1 VTKKVALLDICQSQK
16 VLGGKALLRANIL
29 SQSNLDLRQ
38 LVGVSQTS
46 WLLST
51 IIDWDKMTTNDKNV
65 LNRTNQV
72 KANSESHKNFNV
84 TIFLTDKEQF
94 VQDFHGFAKKTAQS
108 TLEMCKVV
116 YDAKHTL
123 TNDNFDSFCR
133 EIGQKSSDS
142 TIRKYLA
149 IGEKYHDFIN
159 YADRLPNSW
168 TSIYKI
174 TQIDSTTFS
183 ALVSTDNT
191 FATMRAKDI
200 DLLINPNK
208 SIQSK
213 STQNSSNQ
221 PTAAAT
227 AESNVI
233 ASDDLVDAQINA
245 SEADIEPQSQD
256 DDLQDS
262 AQDVE
267 DSVTSDNLAETKQSK
282 KSIKVNEIEQLSD
295 DFHVVIKFKTQP
307 SKAKFKEFV
316 DLMSHLRNNSNFN
329 LDIEMFNDEFV
340 TDSSDINQQTLNAIS
355 KIASNSAIHTIEVV
369 KK

>member
-1 VTKKVALLDICQSQK
+1 M
-16 VLGGKALLRANIL
+16 
-29 SQSNLDLRQ
+29 
-38 LVGVSQTS
+38 
-46 WLLST
+46 ST
-51 IIDWDKMTTNDKNV
+51 NEKNV

-72 KANSESHKNFNV
+72 NVNTESHKNFNV
-84 TIFLTDKEQF
+84 TVFLTDKEQF

-149 IGEKYHDFIN
+149 IGEKYDDFIN

-191 FATMRAKDI
+191 FATMKAKDI

-208 SIQSK
+208 ASQSK
-213 STQNSSNQ
+213 STQNSSKQ
-221 PTAAAT
+221 STAAVT
-227 AESNVI
+227 DESNVV
-233 ASDDLVDAQINA
+233 ASDEVPNAENDAY
-245 SEADIEPQSQD
+245 EADLEPQSQAE
-256 DDLQDS
+256 DLQDS

-267 DSVTSDNLAETKQSK
+267 DTVTSDTLAETEESK
-282 KSIKVNEIEQLSD
+282 KSITVNEIEQLSD

-316 DLMSHLRNNSNFN
+316 DLMSHLRNNNNFN

-355 KIASNSAIHTIEVV
+355 KIASNSAIQTIEMV

>member
-1 VTKKVALLDICQSQK
+1 M
-16 VLGGKALLRANIL
+16 
-29 SQSNLDLRQ
+29 DLRQ

-51 IIDWDKMTTNDKNV
+51 IIDWNKMTTNDKNV

-72 KANSESHKNFNV
+72 NADAESHKNFNV
-84 TIFLTDKEQF
+84 TVFLTDKEQF

-108 TLEMCKVV
+108 TIEMCKVV

-149 IGEKYHDFIN
+149 IGEKYDDFIN

-221 PTAAAT
+221 STAAAT
-227 AESNVI
+227 TESNVL
-233 ASDDLVDAQINA
+233 ASDEVPNAENDAY
-245 SEADIEPQSQD
+245 EADLEPQSQA
-256 DDLQDS
+256 DDLSDTLV
-262 AQDVE
+262 AAE
-267 DSVTSDNLAETKQSK
+267 DTLSLDAVAETEESK
-282 KSIKVNEIEQLSD
+282 KTIAVNEIEQLSD
-295 DFHVVIKFKTQP
+295 DFHVVIKFITQP

-329 LDIEMFNDEFV
+329 LDIELFNDEFV
-340 TDSSDINQQTLNAIS
+340 TDSSDINQQTLTAIS
-355 KIASNSAIHTIEVV
+355 KIASNSAIQTIEMV

>member
-1 VTKKVALLDICQSQK
+1 MS
-16 VLGGKALLRANIL
+16 
-29 SQSNLDLRQ
+29 
-38 LVGVSQTS
+38 
-46 WLLST
+46 
-51 IIDWDKMTTNDKNV
+51 TNDKSV
-65 LNRTNQV
+65 LDRTNSEV
-72 KANSESHKNFNV
+72 VSTESHKNFNV
-84 TIFLTDKEQF
+84 TVFLTDKEQF

-149 IGEKYHDFIN
+149 IGEKYDDFIN

-221 PTAAAT
+221 STAAT
-227 AESNVI
+227 AESNVV
-233 ASDDLVDAQINA
+233 ASDEVTDTENDE
-245 SEADIEPQSQD
+245 SDADIEPQSQAE
-256 DDLQDS
+256 DLQDS
-262 AQDVE
+262 EQDVE
-267 DSVTSDNLAETKQSK
+267 DSQTSDTLAETEESK
-282 KSIKVNEIEQLSD
+282 KSITVNEIEQLSD

-316 DLMSHLRNNSNFN
+316 DLMSHLKNNINFN

-355 KIASNSAIHTIEVV
+355 KIACNSAIQTIEMV

>member
-1 VTKKVALLDICQSQK
+1 MS
-16 VLGGKALLRANIL
+16 
-29 SQSNLDLRQ
+29 
-38 LVGVSQTS
+38 
-46 WLLST
+46 
-51 IIDWDKMTTNDKNV
+51 TNDKNV
-65 LNRTNQV
+65 LDRTNSEV
-72 KANSESHKNFNV
+72 VSTESHKNFNV
-84 TIFLTDKEQF
+84 TVFLTDKEQF

-108 TLEMCKVV
+108 TIEMCKVV

-149 IGEKYHDFIN
+149 IGEKYDDFIN

-191 FATMRAKDI
+191 FATMRAIDI

-213 STQNSSNQ
+213 STQNSSKQ
-221 PTAAAT
+221 STASAT
-227 AESNVI
+227 AESNVV
-233 ASDDLVDAQINA
+233 ASDDLVDAQIDA
-245 SEADIEPQSQD
+245 SEADIEPQSQA
-256 DDLQDS
+256 DDLSDTLV
-262 AQDVE
+262 AAE
-267 DSVTSDNLAETKQSK
+267 DTLSLDAVAETEESK
-282 KSIKVNEIEQLSD
+282 KTIAVNEIEQLSD

-316 DLMSHLRNNSNFN
+316 DLMSHLRNNNNFN
-329 LDIEMFNDEFV
+329 LDIEIFNDEFV

-355 KIASNSAIHTIEVV
+355 KIASNSAIEKIEMV

>member
-1 VTKKVALLDICQSQK
+1 M
-16 VLGGKALLRANIL
+16 
-29 SQSNLDLRQ
+29 
-38 LVGVSQTS
+38 SQTS

-51 IIDWDKMTTNDKNV
+51 INDWDKMTTNDKNV
-65 LNRTNQV
+65 LNRTIQV
-72 KANSESHKNFNV
+72 NADTESHKNFNV
-84 TIFLTDKEQF
+84 TVFLTDKEQF

-116 YDAKHTL
+116 YEAKHTL

-149 IGEKYHDFIN
+149 IGEKYDDFIN

-183 ALVSTDNT
+183 ALVSTDKT

-233 ASDDLVDAQINA
+233 ASDEVPYAENDAY
-245 SEADIEPQSQD
+245 EADLEPLSQA
-256 DDLQDS
+256 DDLQDL

-267 DSVTSDNLAETKQSK
+267 DTLTSDTLAETEESK
-282 KSIKVNEIEQLSD
+282 ISITVNESEQLAD

-307 SKAKFKEFV
+307 SKAKFKEFAT
-316 DLMSHLRNNSNFN
+316 LMKNLKDYNEFN
-329 LDIEMFNDEFV
+329 LDIEMFNDEFI
-340 TDSSDINQQTLNAIS
+340 TDSSDINQQTLNAIT
-355 KIASNSAIHTIEVV
+355 KIASDSAIQTIEMV

>member
-1 VTKKVALLDICQSQK
+1 MS
-16 VLGGKALLRANIL
+16 
-29 SQSNLDLRQ
+29 
-38 LVGVSQTS
+38 
-46 WLLST
+46 
-51 IIDWDKMTTNDKNV
+51 TNDKSV
-65 LNRTNQV
+65 LDRTNSEV
-72 KANSESHKNFNV
+72 VSTESHKNFNV
-84 TIFLTDKEQF
+84 TVFLTDKEQF

-149 IGEKYHDFIN
+149 IGEKYDDFIN

-221 PTAAAT
+221 STAAT
-227 AESNVI
+227 AESNVV
-233 ASDDLVDAQINA
+233 ASDEVTDTENDE
-245 SEADIEPQSQD
+245 SDADIEPQSQAE
-256 DDLQDS
+256 DLQDS
-262 AQDVE
+262 EHDVE
-267 DSVTSDNLAETKQSK
+267 DSQTSDTLAETEESK
-282 KSIKVNEIEQLSD
+282 KSITVNEIEQLSD

-316 DLMSHLRNNSNFN
+316 DLMSHLKNNINFN

-355 KIASNSAIHTIEVV
+355 KIACNSAIQTIEMV

>member
-1 VTKKVALLDICQSQK
+1 MS
-16 VLGGKALLRANIL
+16 
-29 SQSNLDLRQ
+29 
-38 LVGVSQTS
+38 
-46 WLLST
+46 
-51 IIDWDKMTTNDKNV
+51 TNDKKV
-65 LNRTNQV
+65 LNRTNSEV
-72 KANSESHKNFNV
+72 VSPESHKNFNV
-84 TIFLTDKEQF
+84 TVFLTDKEQF
-94 VQDFHGFAKKTAQS
+94 IQDFHGFAKKTAQS

-123 TNDNFDSFCR
+123 TNDNFNSFCR

-149 IGEKYHDFIN
+149 IGEKYDDFIN

-191 FATMRAKDI
+191 FATMTAKDI

-208 SIQSK
+208 SMQSK
-213 STQNSSNQ
+213 SIQNSSKQ
-221 PTAAAT
+221 STAAVT
-227 AESNVI
+227 DESNVV
-233 ASDDLVDAQINA
+233 ASDDLVDAQIDA
-245 SEADIEPQSQD
+245 SDADIEPQSQA
-256 DDLQDS
+256 DDLNDT
-262 AQDVE
+262 AQDIE
-267 DSVTSDNLAETKQSK
+267 DTVTSDTLAETEESK
-282 KSIKVNEIEQLSD
+282 KSITVNEIEQLSD

-316 DLMSHLRNNSNFN
+316 DLMSHLRNNNNFN

-355 KIASNSAIHTIEVV
+355 KIACNSAIQTIEMD

>member
-1 VTKKVALLDICQSQK
+1 M
-16 VLGGKALLRANIL
+16 NL
-29 SQSNLDLRQ
+29 SN
-38 LVGVSQTS
+38 
-46 WLLST
+46 
-51 IIDWDKMTTNDKNV
+51 NV
-65 LNRTNQV
+65 LNRTNNEV
-72 KANSESHKNFNV
+72 TSNENHKNFNV
-84 TIFLTDKEQF
+84 TVFLTDKEQF

-149 IGEKYHDFIN
+149 IGEKYDDFIN

-208 SIQSK
+208 ASQSK

-221 PTAAAT
+221 STAAAT
-227 AESNVI
+227 AESNAVT
-233 ASDDLVDAQINA
+233 SDEVTNA
-245 SEADIEPQSQD
+245 AKAAYEADLEPQSQA
-256 DDLQDS
+256 DDLNDT
-262 AQDVE
+262 AQDIE
-267 DSVTSDNLAETKQSK
+267 DTVTSDTLAETEESK
-282 KSIKVNEIEQLSD
+282 KSITVNEIEQLSD

-316 DLMSHLRNNSNFN
+316 TLMKNLKDYNEFN
-329 LDIEMFNDEFV
+329 LDIEMFNEEFV

-355 KIASNSAIHTIEVV
+355 KIASNSAIQTIEMV

>member
-1 VTKKVALLDICQSQK
+1 MFIKSKS
-16 VLGGKALLRANIL
+16 
-29 SQSNLDLRQ
+29 
-38 LVGVSQTS
+38 
-46 WLLST
+46 
-51 IIDWDKMTTNDKNV
+51 V
-65 LNRTNQV
+65 LNGTTSEV
-72 KANSESHKNFNV
+72 VSSESHKNFNV
-84 TIFLTDKEQF
+84 TVFLTDKEQF

-149 IGEKYHDFIN
+149 IGEKYDDFIN

-208 SIQSK
+208 ASQSK
-213 STQNSSNQ
+213 STQNSSN
-221 PTAAAT
+221 TSSAAAT
-227 AESNVI
+227 ADSDVI
-233 ASDDLVDAQINA
+233 ASDDLVDDQIDA
-245 SEADIEPQSQD
+245 AEADIEIEADVESIKVNDIEPQLQA
-256 DDLQDS
+256 DDLSDT

-267 DSVTSDNLAETKQSK
+267 DTLTSDTLAETEESK
-282 KSIKVNEIEQLSD
+282 KSITVNEIEQLSD

-316 DLMSHLRNNSNFN
+316 ELMKNLKDYNEFN
-329 LDIEMFNDEFV
+329 LDIEMCNDEFI

-355 KIASNSAIHTIEVV
+355 KIASNSAVQIKEIE

>member
-1 VTKKVALLDICQSQK
+1 MS
-16 VLGGKALLRANIL
+16 
-29 SQSNLDLRQ
+29 
-38 LVGVSQTS
+38 
-46 WLLST
+46 
-51 IIDWDKMTTNDKNV
+51 TNDKSV
-65 LNRTNQV
+65 LDRTNSEV
-72 KANSESHKNFNV
+72 VSTESHKNFNV
-84 TIFLTDKEQF
+84 TVFLTDKEQF

-149 IGEKYHDFIN
+149 IGEKYDDFIN

-221 PTAAAT
+221 STAAT
-227 AESNVI
+227 AVSTVV
-233 ASDDLVDAQINA
+233 ASDEVTDTENDE
-245 SEADIEPQSQD
+245 SDADIEPQSQAE
-256 DDLQDS
+256 DLQDS
-262 AQDVE
+262 EQDVE
-267 DSVTSDNLAETKQSK
+267 DSQTSDTLAETEESK
-282 KSIKVNEIEQLSD
+282 KSITVNEIEQLSD

-316 DLMSHLRNNSNFN
+316 DLMSHLKNNINFN

-355 KIASNSAIHTIEVV
+355 KIACNSAIQTIEMV

>member
-1 VTKKVALLDICQSQK
+1 
-16 VLGGKALLRANIL
+16 
-29 SQSNLDLRQ
+29 
-38 LVGVSQTS
+38 
-46 WLLST
+46 
-51 IIDWDKMTTNDKNV
+51 MTTNDKNV
-65 LNRTNQV
+65 LNRTNQLN
-72 KANSESHKNFNV
+72 ADTESHKNFNV
-84 TIFLTDKEQF
+84 TVFLTDKEQF
-94 VQDFHGFAKKTAQS
+94 VQDFHGFVKKTAQS

-123 TNDNFDSFCR
+123 TNENFDSFCR

-149 IGEKYHDFIN
+149 IGEKYDDFIN

-221 PTAAAT
+221 STAAT
-227 AESNVI
+227 AESNVV
-233 ASDDLVDAQINA
+233 ASDEVTDTENDAF
-245 SEADIEPQSQD
+245 EADLEPQSQA

-267 DSVTSDNLAETKQSK
+267 DSQTSDTLAETAESK
-282 KSIKVNEIEQLSD
+282 KSITVNEIEQLSD
-295 DFHVVIKFKTQP
+295 DFHVVIKFKAQP
-307 SKAKFKEFV
+307 SKTKFKEFV
-316 DLMSHLRNNSNFN
+316 TLMKNLKDYNEFN

-340 TDSSDINQQTLNAIS
+340 TDSSDINQQTLNAIT
-355 KIASNSAIHTIEVV
+355 KIASDSAIQTIEMV

>member
-1 VTKKVALLDICQSQK
+1 MS
-16 VLGGKALLRANIL
+16 
-29 SQSNLDLRQ
+29 
-38 LVGVSQTS
+38 
-46 WLLST
+46 
-51 IIDWDKMTTNDKNV
+51 TNDKNV
-65 LNRTNQV
+65 LNRTN
-72 KANSESHKNFNV
+72 SEVVSTEKHKNFNV
-84 TIFLTDKEQF
+84 TVFLTDKEQF

-123 TNDNFDSFCR
+123 TNDNFDNFCR

-149 IGEKYHDFIN
+149 IGEKYDDFIN

-200 DLLINPNK
+200 DMLINPNK
-208 SIQSK
+208 ASQSK

-221 PTAAAT
+221 STAAAT

-233 ASDDLVDAQINA
+233 ASDDLVDDQIDA
-245 SEADIEPQSQD
+245 DEADIEIEADVESIKVNDIEPLSQAA
-256 DDLQDS
+256 DLQNS

-267 DSVTSDNLAETKQSK
+267 DTLTSDTLAETEESK
-282 KSIKVNEIEQLSD
+282 KSITVNEIEQLSD

-316 DLMSHLRNNSNFN
+316 TLMKNLKDYNEFN

-355 KIASNSAIHTIEVV
+355 KIAGDSAV
-369 KK
+369 KTKEMEKK